1 MPNPCI
7 EEHAPHLRDRFN
19 ELVKGGMSEREA
31 GRKAAMEDFAK
42 LNNELNA
49 FKKSIGIKL
58 SKEQEA
64 GYKEPDNSAKIKEI
78 TDTYNAKIEEAK
90 EKYPKEETTTKV
102 EQPTVSETEGKSD
115 VVVDKASNVGGDVES
130 KKVGN
135 FTADI
140 SDAKNNIED
149 KVASIDANMKKY
161 GVTNDASKSLMKR
174 AIEKVDG
181 ISVNNVFDLAQ
192 KIAKNDNKP
201 ILIEH
206 IAEAIQYEVGRTE
219 AEKDAFNISLDDIK
233 ETILSQNKEYFPA
246 NKERM
251 EEIGITE
258 KSYIERKNKLKKIKH
273 SYESLPDKSKTLVN
287 QFVKRYYD
295 TIVEDAK
302 LSADEYLELIGG
314 IVKGKEIEDVAENIQ
329 NAIRVVDDKEAIQLS
344 KLPQVEKPLL
354 NRDNT
359 EEALKRFSSN
369 ELSEIPVF
377 SKAKVEQM
385 VADGLKKNKEVRLN
399 TFFAELYDL
408 PEKVKTVVLNKDNS
422 VSFLDKNDKAVKGT
436 LSKGEFIDLAFKIGN
451 AQHKSAYEI
460 SRLYHEA
467 KADGSNP
474 ELIKAVEYLIGK
486 EQSLKET
493 TKAETP
499 TPKGNTSNVGG
510 EKAETKTEPIK
521 NEEAQ
526 VTQDTNQ
533 KEKTNI
539 ADEGTTEDGKEAG
552 EPFVEGKR
560 TILSH
565 RGLQEVAIEF
575 GFGDVTS
582 RELKTDPQLFKD
594 AQNKVDGW
602 VEKGEYPQQITKLV
616 EKAENAEVLTDEQ
629 RVILQQHIA
638 NVRGEMSNMDIN
650 APGYDVKLSELNR
663 LIRAGEATRSAA
675 GAALRVPYMASVPND
690 LPTMLVEEMNI
701 SGVPELTPTQ
711 KATVQKEYSDIS
723 AAEKAYQQK
732 IEALEAEKVLEIS
745 TTGAHASN
753 NITTYGSY
761 ITNSHSGTGSI
772 NVAFN
777 ARAVNGDENIAA
789 WFGRGK
795 VRLGTTSFEK
805 GILEILGNTSGTVTI
820 QPAAAAGTWTMTLP
834 TNDGD
839 AGQYLQTNGSGV
851 TSWATSSAGWGT
863 TGTVATATGPM
874 TLALAGNSFIW
885 NDPTEGDL
893 LSVNPSTF
901 ISTLQGSD
909 GNYTS
914 LISLNGNGTAS
925 NFNIFTSS
933 GLNDVSIKGNP
944 TTEQISLTAPQGI
957 AFSASSSPTP
967 DASSIVDIQSTTKG
981 LLIPRMTETQRD
993 AITSPATGLQIFQT
1007 DVSLGLKYYTG
1018 ASWVPVGTGD
1028 FIALSGTSTLSG
1040 PTVINM
1046 GGNNIEISD
1055 ASNTGVISF
1064 IPNVGQ
1070 SEMVLDGS
1078 GKTFTATVA
1087 NGYFFNTGNVQMNA
1101 YGAGAA
1107 TFDASGNI
1115 SSVSDEWLKDIQGNY
1130 GVGLNQLLKVNPIVY
1145 KWKPVSK
1152 METAHSYIGFS
1163 AQNIRDVLGGN
1174 AVGVNKEGYLSI
1186 QDRAIM
1192 AAMVNSIKE
1201 LKDLNDKQQ
1210 NEINDLKKALQNK

>member
-1 MPNPCI
+1 MKKILITIGLILICYLGYGQYPITQNLGGPTT
-7 EEHAPHLRDRFN
+7 
-19 ELVKGGMSEREA
+19 LVKNPNYGAVQGGLIPFTFA
-31 GRKAAMEDFAK
+31 DTTAA
-42 LNNELNA
+42 
-49 FKKSIGIKL
+49 
-58 SKEQEA
+58 
-64 GYKEPDNSAKIKEI
+64 SAAL
-78 TDTYNAKIEEAK
+78 TYGKNYNGFLIW
-90 EKYPKEETTTKV
+90 TTTPPAIWYRAYTLNKWV
-102 EQPTVSETEGKSD
+102 QLIPG
-115 VVVDKASNVGGDVES
+115 
-130 KKVGN
+130 
-135 FTADI
+135 ADTT
-140 SDAKNNIED
+140 S
-149 KVASIDANMKKY
+149 VAAWS
-161 GVTNDASKSLMKR
+161 T
-174 AIEKVDG
+174 
-181 ISVNNVFDLAQ
+181 
-192 KIAKNDNKP
+192 
-201 ILIEH
+201 
-206 IAEAIQYEVGRTE
+206 
-219 AEKDAFNISLDDIK
+219 
-233 ETILSQNKEYFPA
+233 
-246 NKERM
+246 
-251 EEIGITE
+251 
-258 KSYIERKNKLKKIKH
+258 
-273 SYESLPDKSKTLVN
+273 
-287 QFVKRYYD
+287 
-295 TIVEDAK
+295 
-302 LSADEYLELIGG
+302 
-314 IVKGKEIEDVAENIQ
+314 
-329 NAIRVVDDKEAIQLS
+329 
-344 KLPQVEKPLL
+344 
-354 NRDNT
+354 
-359 EEALKRFSSN
+359 
-369 ELSEIPVF
+369 
-377 SKAKVEQM
+377 
-385 VADGLKKNKEVRLN
+385 RLN
-399 TFFAELYDL
+399 TNIPTDASLNGFFGTTAANGIGFWTNNTQRIIL
-408 PEKVKTVVLNKDNS
+408 PAAGLTFNQVVSDTTANKVMTFNPSTKEWGYGYWFGGGGAATTPISSLTAAAASNTIS
-422 VSFLDKNDKAVKGT
+422 
-436 LSKGEFIDLAFKIGN
+436 N
-451 AQHKSAYEI
+451 ANYSQQWQWALTSGGGG
-460 SRLYHEA
+460 LQ
-467 KADGSNP
+467 
-474 ELIKAVEYLIGK
+474 LV
-486 EQSLKET
+486 
-493 TKAETP
+493 
-499 TPKGNTSNVGG
+499 NTSSTSVG
-510 EKAETKTEPIK
+510 
-521 NEEAQ
+521 N
-526 VTQDTNQ
+526 
-533 KEKTNI
+533 
-539 ADEGTTEDGKEAG
+539 
-552 EPFVEGKR
+552 
-560 TILSH
+560 
-565 RGLQEVAIEF
+565 
-575 GFGDVTS
+575 
-582 RELKTDPQLFKD
+582 
-594 AQNKVDGW
+594 
-602 VEKGEYPQQITKLV
+602 
-616 EKAENAEVLTDEQ
+616 
-629 RVILQQHIA
+629 
-638 NVRGEMSNMDIN
+638 
-650 APGYDVKLSELNR
+650 
-663 LIRAGEATRSAA
+663 
-675 GAALRVPYMASVPND
+675 
-690 LPTMLVEEMNI
+690 
-701 SGVPELTPTQ
+701 
-711 KATVQKEYSDIS
+711 
-723 AAEKAYQQK
+723 
-732 IEALEAEKVLEIS
+732 EKVLEIS

-795 VRLGTTSFEK
+795 VRFGTTSFEK

-874 TLALAGNSFIW
+874 TLALAVNSFIW

-1115 SSVSDEWLKDIQGNY
+1115 SSVSDERLKDIQGNY